1 MSYLK
6 TQFQQQFDALDQSVH
21 IVAIHPNFAQQHMA
35 LNHILNSEDV
45 IYLQLRGYALTADD
59 IAAQAQADGIKL
71 KSGATFVL
79 DECDRV
85 AQDALAPYLRDSVLP
100 QIKKGRVILLSREVP
115 VGLLDDPE
123 LRAQLAFVPVDPEA
137 MLVDYTQARETGI
150 HLLEVWGFG
159 SGRVL
164 VDGRPVSSWDGV
176 LPRALF
182 FYFVDRGMTTRAEIF
197 DAFWPNMQVREATNV
212 FHVTKRKISEVL
224 GIDLT
229 HFASGFYHL
238 AANLDLYYDVRVFN
252 NLVQDSEV
260 ADADDAMA
268 MLGKALGLYRG
279 PFITGL
285 DSGWTKLRRDQT
297 AQAFGDALVALARRM
312 EARGDLDEALN
323 HYARAAN
330 LEPPR
335 DDAMER
341 VFELAY
347 ALGHNTDALAIYENF
362 ETYLREQLQIVP
374 VTPLQQL
381 AERAT
386 KAPK

>member
-6 TQFQQQFDALDQSVH
+6 TQFQQQFDALDQSVR
-21 IVAIHPNFAQQHMA
+21 IIAIHPNFTQQHVA
-35 LNHILNSEDV
+35 LKALLNGEDSV
-45 IYLQLRGYALTADD
+45 YLRLRGRALTSEA
-59 IAAQAQADGIKL
+59 IAAQAQAEGIKL
-71 KSGATFVL
+71 KAGVTYVL
-79 DECDRV
+79 DECDR
-85 AQDALAPYLRDSVLP
+85 AAEDALAPYLRDTVLP

-115 VGLLDDPE
+115 VGVLDDPE
-123 LRAQLAFVPVDPEA
+123 LRAQMAFVPVDPEA
-137 MLVDYTQARETGI
+137 MLVDYTQAREAGI

-197 DAFWPNMQVREATNV
+197 DAFWPAMQVREATNV

-238 AANLDLYYDVRVFN
+238 AANLELYYDVRVFN

-260 ADADDAMA
+260 SDESTAMT

-279 PFITGL
+279 PFISGL
-285 DSGWTKLRRDQT
+285 DTPWARLRRDQT
-297 AQAFGDALVALARRM
+297 AQSFGDALVALARRL
-312 EARGDLDEALN
+312 ESRGELEGALV
-323 HYARAAN
+323 HYSRAAN

-341 VFELAY
+341 VFELAH
-347 ALGHNTDALAIYENF
+347 ALERHKDALAIYKNF
-362 ETYLREQLQIVP
+362 EGYLRDRLQIAP
-374 VTPLQQL
+374 VAPLQQL
-381 AERAT
+381 AERAANAA
-386 KAPK
+386 K